1 MKLLTVH
8 SLVNDAWT
16 LFKSFAERTL
26 SEDEKEIFV
35 NECGE
40 LMKKYHDDPLA
51 IDILSAV
58 YREIDRQVRKWER
71 KVERNDTGD

>member
-1 MKLLTVH
+1 MKLLTAH

-16 LFKSFAERTL
+16 LLKSFAGRTL
-26 SEDEKEIFV
+26 SEEEKEIFV

-58 YREIDRQVRKWER
+58 YREVDRQVREQER
-71 KVERNDTGD
+71 SEKSNGT

>member
-35 NECGE
+35 NECGG

-58 YREIDRQVRKWER
+58 YREIDRQIREQER
-71 KVERNDTGD
+71 SEKSNGT